1 MRQSTRYS
9 LVIVI
14 LLTFISIIPSRIHAQ
29 AFEGEITMLMSS
41 PTMGEQKI
49 KMIYLVKGDN
59 VLQTADDPKNGK
71 VLIYTDTKT
80 GTQTIVM
87 EAQKHG
93 MQIDQS
99 LMDDAIQKMHMPVLL
114 PKATGKKQKIS
125 RYNCELFTIMIDSTQ
140 QMDIWLTKDFPK
152 DISQAIRKC
161 TELGM
166 KNTGVKSDAL
176 IELFKSGY
184 AQVRMEMK
192 IKGVTQLTNEFA
204 KADAEKLDDAIYS
217 IPADIKIEKL
227 DPKLMTPGAE
237 QK

>member
-1 MRQSTRYS
+1 MRQSISYS
-9 LVIVI
+9 LFIAV
-14 LLTFISIIPSRIHAQ
+14 LLIFVSIIPSRIHAQ
-29 AFEGEITMLMSS
+29 GFEGEITMQMSS
-41 PTMGEQKI
+41 PTMGDQKI
-49 KMIYLVKGDN
+49 KMIYMVKGDN

-80 GTQTIVM
+80 GSQTIVM

-99 LMDDAIQKMHMPVLL
+99 LMEDAIKKMRMPVLL
-114 PKATGKKQKIS
+114 PKASEKKQKIAG
-125 RYNCELFTIMIDSTQ
+125 YNCELYTITIDSTQ
-140 QMDIWLTKDFPK
+140 EMDIWLTKDFPK
-152 DISQAIRKC
+152 DISLAIRKC

-176 IELFKSGY
+176 IDLFKSGY

-204 KADAEKLDDAIYS
+204 KADSEKLDDAIFI
-217 IPADIKIEKL
+217 IPSDIKIEKL